1 MDTSPQTIPSAQDGA
16 AIVALGIGN
25 VLWADEGFGVRC
37 IEALQQRF
45 ECAPNVTLMD
55 GGTQGLYLIQHVQ
68 AADFLL
74 IFDAVD
80 YGLAPGELKIV
91 EDDEV
96 PKFLG
101 VRKMSLHQTGFQEV
115 LMLAQLTGKYPR
127 RVVLI
132 GCQPE
137 EIEDYGG
144 SLRPCVKAALERA
157 LDAGV
162 AYLREWGG
170 APLPRRTAL
179 RDDEAVTLH
188 HLALARYEDERPSE
202 ADACRIGDERV
213 LVRALAKEPPSCA

>member
-115 LMLAQLTGKYPR
+115 LMLALLTGKYPR

-188 HLALARYEDERPSE
+188 HLALARYEGERPSE